1 MGVKWQQQGWKG
13 VSEVHCSRNTGL
25 ARTHNRLEHEK
36 SNIVL
41 LQRYIDLHFLM
52 GSNVFLLNGMYTHS
66 RLILHLGLLT
76 SELLKKREQPEFY
89 TERIFTPTRTLS
101 LVEGCES
108 GHIIYNCTAQ
118 AKCKQIMKL
127 KQIFRRVSN
136 QCMWNYFSFLSH
148 CNFGWFRVFWKICTV
163 LCQFKELLR
172 YMASWE
178 MKHNQR
184 IQQI

>member
-1 MGVKWQQQGWKG
+1 
-13 VSEVHCSRNTGL
+13 
-25 ARTHNRLEHEK
+25 
-36 SNIVL
+36 
-41 LQRYIDLHFLM
+41 M

-148 CNFGWFRVFWKICTV
+148 CNFGWFRVF
-163 LCQFKELLR
+163 
-172 YMASWE
+172 
-178 MKHNQR
+178 
-184 IQQI
+184 